1 MTKPAKTRPSYAIAS
16 VDHALRIATMLQL
29 EGELTVSQVAERL
42 GVARST
48 AHRLLTML
56 VYRDFAVQDE
66 SRVYRAG
73 QVLELA
79 AHSRSQTS
87 RLRTASLPHLH
98 HLVDVVG
105 ESANLVIRTGDTARF
120 IASVECQQSLRV
132 GTREGMVFPAH
143 RVTGGL
149 LLLAELTDEQLEA
162 VYAPE
167 RYTERPGER
176 PDVVRL
182 RKELTRIR
190 TNGFALNEG
199 RSERGVVAVGVPV
212 RDAAAVA
219 RAGLSISM
227 PSVRYD
233 RNQLPSLVAA
243 LRLAAKGIES
253 ELVGGA
259 T

>member
-1 MTKPAKTRPSYAIAS
+1 MTKALKTRPSYAITS

-56 VYRDFAVQDE
+56 VYRDFAVQDD
-66 SRVYRAG
+66 RRAYRAG
-73 QVLELA
+73 PVLELA
-79 AHSRSQTS
+79 AHSQSETS
-87 RLRTASLPHLH
+87 RLRTAALPHLH
-98 HLVDVVG
+98 HLVDLVD
-105 ESANLVIRTGDTARF
+105 ESANLIIRTGDTARF

-149 LLLAELTDEQLEA
+149 ILLAELTDEQLDA

-167 RYTERPGER
+167 RYADRPGER
-176 PDVVRL
+176 PDLVGL

-190 TNGFALNEG
+190 RNGFALNEG

-212 RDAAAVA
+212 RDAGGAP

-243 LRLAAKGIES
+243 LGFAAKAIET
-253 ELVGGA
+253 ELAGGPA
-259 T
+259 